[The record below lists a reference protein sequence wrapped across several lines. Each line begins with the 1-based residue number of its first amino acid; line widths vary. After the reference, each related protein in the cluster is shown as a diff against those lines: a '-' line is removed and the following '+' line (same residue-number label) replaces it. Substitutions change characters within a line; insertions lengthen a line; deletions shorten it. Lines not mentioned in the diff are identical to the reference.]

1 MRKETKHD
9 RFQRIVQARKQNV
22 LECLQSLGNCS
33 NPASYAYEIRELP
46 PHLSGY
52 HREAC
57 RGLAPN
63 EHPQPLFLH
72 SFPDGGKKHI

>member
-46 PHLSGY
+46 PIFQAIIEKLAEVW
-52 HREAC
+52 HRMNT
-57 RGLAPN
+57 RSPY
-63 EHPQPLFLH
+63 
-72 SFPDGGKKHI
+72 SFIPFQM